1 MRRQLNQAIFAKIFV
16 VDNDRV
22 ESELTDPARA
32 LIEAQVACRAAVL
45 STENKIA
52 NDAEASIA
60 GNGKTP
66 NTNHFVNG
74 WIENYLV
81 GLLQQHSKH
90 VGVGAVHPELAYRA
104 ERSRRSTAK
113 QDRPARRARQL
124 RPDEVDTLEARFREL
139 QHLTNVA
146 REFGITRMTAA
157 RLLGERGIDTARR
170 RMSSAEVRAA
180 SDSYLDG
187 DSAATIG
194 KRLGFAPHTVIKTL
208 RAAGVEIRPRPGR
221 A

>member
-1 MRRQLNQAIFAKIFV
+1 MQGAEDAGGGDRHERLRRP
-16 VDNDRV
+16 R
-22 ESELTDPARA
+22 R
-32 LIEAQVACRAAVL
+32 LIRRGEEEKSRDL
-45 STENKIA
+45 SR
-52 NDAEASIA
+52 DFLS
-60 GNGKTP
+60 
-66 NTNHFVNG
+66 
-74 WIENYLV
+74 V

-208 RAAGVEIRPRPGR
+208 RAAGVEIRPRLGR
-221 A
+221 VCVIERSCGLTERSDATCCLGESRATSRSR